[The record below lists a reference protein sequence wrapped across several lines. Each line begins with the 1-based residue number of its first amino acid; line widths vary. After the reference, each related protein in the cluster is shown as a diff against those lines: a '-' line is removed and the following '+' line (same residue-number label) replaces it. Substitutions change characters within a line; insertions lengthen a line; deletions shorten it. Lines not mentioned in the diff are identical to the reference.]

1 MQIEDQIYGSFEL
14 QAVFQELIQSRL
26 FQRLK
31 GIHQGGAVIIA
42 DPSISLTRYEHS
54 IGVSLLINKLGGSL
68 EEQLA
73 GLLHD
78 LSHTAFSHLVDYV
91 LGYEN
96 EDYHEQIF
104 AAYLSDPEIVEIL
117 SRYGFDYRSFLD
129 LEKFKLL
136 DYPMPSLCAD
146 RIDYT
151 LRDLYHLKK
160 ISREDIDWFVD
171 GLVVEEGRIF
181 VKSRRHANWFRIQFA
196 YLNDSYF
203 NGKDSQ
209 QASQFMSSTVKQY
222 YQSGLIQK
230 ADFGLTDLQFI
241 AKIES
246 LSGLEIR
253 SMYSHWLR
261 NGKDK
266 VELKFKNRKVLPDI
280 SYTY

>member
-14 QAVFQELIQSRL
+14 QPVFQELIQSRL

-54 IGVSLLINKLGGSL
+54 IGVSLLIKKLGGSL

-104 AAYLSDPEIVEIL
+104 AEYISDPEIVEVL
-117 SRYGFDYRSFLD
+117 SRHGFDYRSFLD

-146 RIDYT
+146 RIDY
-151 LRDLYHLKK
+151 H
-160 ISREDIDWFVD
+160 
-171 GLVVEEGRIF
+171 
-181 VKSRRHANWFRIQFA
+181 
-196 YLNDSYF
+196 
-203 NGKDSQ
+203 
-209 QASQFMSSTVKQY
+209 
-222 YQSGLIQK
+222 
-230 ADFGLTDLQFI
+230 
-241 AKIES
+241 
-246 LSGLEIR
+246 
-253 SMYSHWLR
+253 
-261 NGKDK
+261 
-266 VELKFKNRKVLPDI
+266 
-280 SYTY
+280 